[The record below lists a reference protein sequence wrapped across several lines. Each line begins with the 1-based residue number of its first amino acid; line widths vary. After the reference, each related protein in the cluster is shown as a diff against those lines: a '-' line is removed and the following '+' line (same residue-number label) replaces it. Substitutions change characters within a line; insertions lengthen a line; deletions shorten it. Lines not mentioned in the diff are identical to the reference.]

1 VRVTVKYSGLL
12 RAQAGKD
19 QEEVAL
25 TDGASIHQMVEVLC
39 RIYPESPYR
48 HPQTLFVVNDRFAT
62 REQILA
68 PGDQVRVF
76 QMIAGG

>member
-1 VRVTVKYSGLL
+1 MRVTVKYSGLF

-19 QEEVAL
+19 QDEVEL
-25 TDGASIHQMVEVLC
+25 TDGSSIHQLVEVLS
-39 RIYPESPYR
+39 RAYPESPYR
-48 HPQTLFVVNDRFAT
+48 HAQTLFLVNDRFAG
-62 REQILA
+62 REQLLA

>member
-25 TDGASIHQMVEVLC
+25 ADGSSLHQLVDVLC
-39 RIYPESPYR
+39 RTYPESPYR
-48 HPQTLFVVNDRFAT
+48 HAQTLFVVNDRFAL